1 MLYSGV
7 SRGTKFE
14 FSKKIKGEALDA
26 RNKLREVTSPGP
38 HAGPVIIGPA
48 LGLLVLWWYCIKYKE
63 RALGWY

>member
-1 MLYSGV
+1 MLF
-7 SRGTKFE
+7 FE
-14 FSKKIKGEALDA
+14 NLEVVEGYRGEALDA
-26 RNKLREVTSPGP
+26 RKKLGKVTIPGP